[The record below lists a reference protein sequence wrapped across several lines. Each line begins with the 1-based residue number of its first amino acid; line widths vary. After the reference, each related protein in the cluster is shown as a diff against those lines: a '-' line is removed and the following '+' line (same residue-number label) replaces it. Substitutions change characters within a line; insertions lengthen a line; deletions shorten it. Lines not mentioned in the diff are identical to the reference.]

1 MAGPEGAFLVG
12 DPTTVAAKIQEASAV
27 LGGLSRIT
35 FQMSTALQDS
45 AAMRRS
51 IELLGN
57 EVALVARSIVG
68 KLALQFR
75 RVVMASRPR
84 RHRYSVVI
92 TGAGTG
98 LGREL
103 ALGYA
108 ARGCIVFGTA
118 ASAAEVQELRT
129 AAGGRVS
136 LAVSDVTKF
145 TKGRI
150 WAEGVSD
157 ALDGAGLDLL
167 INNSHVIPP
176 SPLEAVSIDTAR
188 QALEESVIGAM
199 SVINAFLPALRR
211 SRGQIVQII
220 DARSSTP
227 ATFCGLAAASNAA
240 LEALVSAYRADLKP
254 FGVHVTTVSM
264 GRIQGGDVLTTSD
277 ALMSAANKMGPEQRK
292 LYGRRLAEYSKSN
305 EEADA
310 NALDPC
316 EAAAR
321 LIEILD
327 QEPAPSRVA
336 VGSGAEP
343 H

>member
-1 MAGPEGAFLVG
+1 
-12 DPTTVAAKIQEASAV
+12 
-27 LGGLSRIT
+27 
-35 FQMSTALQDS
+35 
-45 AAMRRS
+45 
-51 IELLGN
+51 
-57 EVALVARSIVG
+57 
-68 KLALQFR
+68 
-75 RVVMASRPR
+75 MASRPR
-84 RHRYSVVI
+84 RRWYSVVI

-118 ASAAEVQELRT
+118 VSAAEVEELRT
-129 AAGGRVS
+129 ASGGRVS

-145 TKGRI
+145 TKGKI

-176 SPLEAVSIDTAR
+176 SPLEAISIDTAR
-188 QALEESVIGAM
+188 HALEENVLGAM
-199 SVINAFLPALRR
+199 SIINAFLPALRR

-220 DARSSTP
+220 DASNSTP
-227 ATFCGLAAASNAA
+227 DTFFGLAAASNAA

-264 GRIQGGDVLTTSD
+264 GRIQGGEVSTTSD
-277 ALMSAANKMGPEQRK
+277 ALMSALKNMGPAQRE

-305 EEADA
+305 EELGA

-327 QEPAPSRVA
+327 QKPALSRVA
-336 VGSGAEP
+336 VGSDAKA